1 MQKKEKR
8 GSLESLPHQRCIK
21 SCIQDGKIKNEESL
35 YLQGFYE
42 KLATDNETL
51 CKPYMYRIYNITL
64 W

>member
-51 CKPYMYRIYNITL
+51 C
-64 W
+64 